1 MTQPPTAAKPADQQA
16 TPDAGGNPPLAVVV
30 DGLTFPEGPRW
41 HQGELYF
48 SDFFTHRVIAVDPGA
63 GTAAARVRTVC
74 EVANQPSGLGWLPD
88 GRLLVVSMLDRR
100 LLRLDPGGLV
110 QHADLSGLA
119 HSHCNDMVVGPDG
132 RAWVGN
138 FGFDHRLAQDPRTT
152 CLVRVDPDG
161 TAAVAAED
169 LFFPNGSAITPDRST
184 LIVAET
190 WGRRLTAWDLMEG
203 GRLERRRCWADL
215 APIVPDGICLDAEGA
230 AWVAAPPQKQVLRV
244 REGGEV
250 THRISTGDR
259 GAFACALGGEDRRT
273 LYICTA
279 TVTGPAAAEAKTG
292 RIESIRVE
300 VPGAGWP

>member
-1 MTQPPTAAKPADQQA
+1 MTKADS
-16 TPDAGGNPPLAVVV
+16 LAVLL

-48 SDFFTHRVIAVDPGA
+48 SDFFTHRVVAVDPSG
-63 GTAAARVRTVC
+63 RSRTVC
-74 EVANQPSGLGWLPD
+74 EVENQPSGLGWLPD

-100 LLRLDPGGLV
+100 LLRLDPGGLAL
-110 QHADLSGLA
+110 HADLSGLA
-119 HSHCNDMVVGPDG
+119 HSHCNDMVVGGDG

-138 FGFDHRLAQDPRTT
+138 FGFDHRQAQDPRTT

-161 TAAVAAED
+161 RAEVAEED
-169 LFFPNGSAITPDRST
+169 LFFPNGSAITPDGRT

-190 WGRRLTAWDLMEG
+190 WGRRLTAWDLRDG

-215 APIVPDGICLDAEGA
+215 APVVPDGICLDAEGA

-244 REGGEV
+244 REGGEI

-273 LYICTA
+273 LYVCTA
-279 TVTGPAAAEAKTG
+279 TVTGPPAAEAKSG

>member
-1 MTQPPTAAKPADQQA
+1 MTQSQPVPA
-16 TPDAGGNPPLAVVV
+16 TELAVLL

-41 HQGELYF
+41 HGGELYF
-48 SDFFTHRVIAVDPGA
+48 SDFFTHRVVAVDPG
-63 GTAAARVRTVC
+63 GRSRTVC

-88 GRLLVVSMLDRR
+88 GRLLVVSMLDRK
-100 LLRLDPGGLV
+100 LLRLDAGGLAL
-110 QHADLSGLA
+110 HADLSGLA

-138 FGFDHRLAQDPRTT
+138 FGFDHRQAEDPRLT
-152 CLVRVDPDG
+152 CVVRVDPDG
-161 TAAVAAED
+161 RAEVAADD
-169 LFFPNGSAITPDRST
+169 LFFPNGSAITADSHT

-190 WGRRLTAWDLMEG
+190 WGRRLTAFDLAEN

-215 APIVPDGICLDAEGA
+215 APLVPDGICLDAEGA
-230 AWVAAPPQKQVLRV
+230 MWVAVPPQRLVIRV

-279 TVTGPAAAEAKTG
+279 TVTGPAAAEARSG
-292 RIESIRVE
+292 RIESVRVE

>member
-1 MTQPPTAAKPADQQA
+1 MTKNEALDV
-16 TPDAGGNPPLAVVV
+16 LL

-41 HQGELYF
+41 HEGELYF
-48 SDFFTHRVIAVDPGA
+48 SDFFTHRVIAASPG
-63 GTAAARVRTVC
+63 GGSRTVC
-74 EVANQPSGLGWLPD
+74 EVPHQPSGLGWLPD
-88 GRLLVVSMLDRR
+88 GRLLVVSMLDRK
-100 LLRLDPGGLV
+100 LLRLDPGGLTL
-110 QHADLSGLA
+110 HADLSALA

-138 FGFDHRLAQDPRTT
+138 FGFDHRLAEDPRTT

-161 TAAVAAED
+161 TAEVAEQD
-169 LFFPNGSAITPDRST
+169 LFFPNGSAITPDGRT

-190 WGRRLTAWDLMEG
+190 WGRRLTAWDIVDG
-203 GRLERRRCWADL
+203 GRRLERRRCWADL

-250 THRISTGDR
+250 THRIATGDR
-259 GAFACALGGEDRRT
+259 GAFACALGGDDRRT
-273 LYICTA
+273 LYVCTA
-279 TVTGPAAAEAKTG
+279 TVTGPPAAEAKTG
-292 RIESIRVE
+292 RMESTRVD

>member
-1 MTQPPTAAKPADQQA
+1 MTKNEALDV
-16 TPDAGGNPPLAVVV
+16 LL

-41 HQGELYF
+41 HDGELYF
-48 SDFFTHRVIAVDPGA
+48 SDFFTHRVIATSPA
-63 GTAAARVRTVC
+63 GESRTVC
-74 EVANQPSGLGWLPD
+74 EVSHQPSGLGWLPD
-88 GRLLVVSMLDRR
+88 GRLLVVSMLDRK
-100 LLRLDPGGLV
+100 LLRLDPGGLTL
-110 QHADLSGLA
+110 HADLSGLA

-138 FGFDHRLAQDPRTT
+138 FGFDHRLAEDPRTT

-161 TAAVAAED
+161 TAEVAEED
-169 LFFPNGSAITPDRST
+169 LFFPNGAAIPPDGRT

-190 WGRRLTAWDLMEG
+190 WGRRLTAWDIVDAG
-203 GRLERRRCWADL
+203 RRLERRRCWADL

-259 GAFACALGGEDRRT
+259 
-273 LYICTA
+273 
-279 TVTGPAAAEAKTG
+279 
-292 RIESIRVE
+292 
-300 VPGAGWP
+300 